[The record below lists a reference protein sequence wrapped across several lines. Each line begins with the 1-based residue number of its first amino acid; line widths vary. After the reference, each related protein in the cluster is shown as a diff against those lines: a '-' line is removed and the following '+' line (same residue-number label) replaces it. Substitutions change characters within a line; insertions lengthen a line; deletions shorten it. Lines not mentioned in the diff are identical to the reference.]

1 MYTPIR
7 RSFVFCF
14 RSVSPQSLPLVFR
27 KERLDANP
35 DAMRTRREAVEH
47 PFDTIKNV
55 AFRLYSN
62 TIDIARPPS

>member
-1 MYTPIR
+1 
-7 RSFVFCF
+7 
-14 RSVSPQSLPLVFR
+14 LPLVFR